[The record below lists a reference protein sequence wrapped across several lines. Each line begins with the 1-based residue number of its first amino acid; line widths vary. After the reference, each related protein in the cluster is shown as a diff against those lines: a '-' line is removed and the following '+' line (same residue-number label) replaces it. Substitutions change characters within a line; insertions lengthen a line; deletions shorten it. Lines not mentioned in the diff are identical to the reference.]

1 MAFFDEVK
9 KSITDVSETIVKK
22 STALVEIQKL
32 KMKKTSLENDIKRDF
47 ALLGKIYFAKMEAD
61 GTEGETPE
69 AIQSYER
76 IVGARQAVEEIKEK
90 LSKMNNEKNC
100 RACGASVPLD
110 TIYCPK
116 CGTRFEDEVS
126 EEGCETAEES
136 CEEVCETAEE
146 SSEEVC
152 EAAEEAC
159 EAAES
164 CEEVCETA
172 EEACEETCEAAE
184 DDCASEAVEESEEK
198 NE

>member
-136 CEEVCETAEE
+136 CEEVCERAEE

-184 DDCASEAVEESEEK
+184 DDCASEAVEESKEK

>member
-159 EAAES
+159 EAAGS

>member
-146 SSEEVC
+146 SSEE
-152 EAAEEAC
+152 AC

-164 CEEVCETA
+164 CEEVCQTA

>member
-1 MAFFDEVK
+1 M
-9 KSITDVSETIVKK
+9 
-22 STALVEIQKL
+22 
-32 KMKKTSLENDIKRDF
+32 
-47 ALLGKIYFAKMEAD
+47 
-61 GTEGETPE
+61 
-69 AIQSYER
+69 
-76 IVGARQAVEEIKEK
+76 EEIKEK

-146 SSEEVC
+146 
-152 EAAEEAC
+152 
-159 EAAES
+159 
-164 CEEVCETA
+164 
-172 EEACEETCEAAE
+172 ACEETCEAAE

>member
-136 CEEVCETAEE
+136 SKEVCETAEE

-184 DDCASEAVEESEEK
+184 EDCASEAVEESEEK

>member
-126 EEGCETAEES
+126 EE
-136 CEEVCETAEE
+136 
-146 SSEEVC
+146 
-152 EAAEEAC
+152 
-159 EAAES
+159 
-164 CEEVCETA
+164 VCETA

>member
-164 CEEVCETA
+164 CEEGCETA

>member
-146 SSEEVC
+146 SSEE
-152 EAAEEAC
+152 AC